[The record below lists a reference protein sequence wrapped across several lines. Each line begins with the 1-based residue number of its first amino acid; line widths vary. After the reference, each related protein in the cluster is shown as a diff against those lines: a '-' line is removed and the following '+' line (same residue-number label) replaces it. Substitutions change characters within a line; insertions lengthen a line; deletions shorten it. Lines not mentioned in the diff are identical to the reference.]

1 MPIGCSCSSCARRSS
16 CCSAR
21 EDATGGLAGAAERF
35 LAGACFEAFACCAFV
50 CGALVCCTNGAA
62 TLAFETQ
69 RQSVIEHV
77 TEKKKNGSP
86 KSLAPPQP
94 CDIDFARADREATA
108 FRPRPLS
115 LTELPPQRRR
125 GIRILAE
132 GRWVSLAQNFHHPV
146 IEIIDGVIQDRLKT
160 PVIFF
165 VSLLNIISQTHANV
179 FMFASQADV
188 VGTEHLD
195 ILHGNF
201 GHTICPPVQ
210 VLLFGK
216 QRRNVKRGG
225 GCRQL
230 LDGVGQL
237 SRGRSLP
244 KCCGALPRQVRCP
257 TLPGS

>member
-21 EDATGGLAGAAERF
+21 EDARGGVAGAGDGF
-35 LAGACFEAFACCAFV
+35 LAGACLEAFACCAFV

-108 FRPRPLS
+108 FWPRVLS
-115 LTELPPQRRR
+115 LNELAPQRRR

-146 IEIIDGVIQDRLKT
+146 IPIIDGATQHRLKT
-160 PVIFF
+160 PLIFF
-165 VSLLNIISQTHANV
+165 VSLLTILSPTHPHL
-179 FMFASQADV
+179 FMFSPQSDV
-188 VGTEHLD
+188 VATEHLD
-195 ILHGNF
+195 IL
-201 GHTICPPVQ
+201 
-210 VLLFGK
+210 
-216 QRRNVKRGG
+216 
-225 GCRQL
+225 
-230 LDGVGQL
+230 
-237 SRGRSLP
+237 
-244 KCCGALPRQVRCP
+244 
-257 TLPGS
+257 